1 MFFFKQKTAYEMR
14 ISDWS
19 SDVCSSD
26 LQGHLDPPALDC
38 VQRRIAR
45 SRTRCACI
53 LTSRRRLE
61 AQGVVRPQ
69 DHRRTERVG
78 DHAGVEMPQPNGV
91 NIARIDAGMDNCLL
105 CRRRDKAFNRI
116 PGQLPKCGMSP
127 ANDICLNLDLGHL
140 QPRIVLGMGSLGSGE
155 WADHPNHCR
164 WKL

>member
-1 MFFFKQKTAYEMR
+1 
-14 ISDWS
+14 
-19 SDVCSSD
+19 
-26 LQGHLDPPALDC
+26 
-38 VQRRIAR
+38 
-45 SRTRCACI
+45 
-53 LTSRRRLE
+53 
-61 AQGVVRPQ
+61 
-69 DHRRTERVG
+69 
-78 DHAGVEMPQPNGV
+78 MPQPNGV

-164 WKL
+164 WKLPARSEEHTSELQSLMRTSYAVFCLKKKTIKTR